1 LMVSNVRAMTE
12 RASECDSVP
21 LTSTDDH

>member
-1 LMVSNVRAMTE
+1 MVSNVRAMTE

-21 LTSTDDH
+21 LTSTDET